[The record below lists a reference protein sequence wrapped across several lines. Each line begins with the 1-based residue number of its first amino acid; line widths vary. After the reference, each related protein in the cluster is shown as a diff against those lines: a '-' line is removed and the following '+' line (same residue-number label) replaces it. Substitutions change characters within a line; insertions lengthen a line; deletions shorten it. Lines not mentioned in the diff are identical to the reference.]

1 MALFCASSGLRRF
14 DPNVQGNSDKN
25 MTHFQRVRALKS
37 DAIFLFTAL
46 IWGFAFVAQRKGM
59 EHVGPFTYNTI
70 RFALGA
76 LSLIPLLV
84 LSRKYQAMYRD
95 ILPRLE
101 RRIIVLGGGLAGLAL
116 FLGSSLQQLGIVHTT
131 AGKAGF
137 ITGLYVVLV
146 PIFGLFWRQ
155 IPGLGT
161 WIGAILSVVGLYLL
175 SITKNLSVSFGDL
188 LVMVSAFFWAG
199 HVHVIGWFS
208 AKVGSI
214 RLAFIQFLVC
224 SVLSLIVALAVET
237 LSLQAIRLAMV
248 PILYGG
254 FMSVGVAFT
263 LQVVAQR
270 DAHPAHA
277 AIIMSL
283 ETVFAA
289 LGGWLIL
296 GETLPLRGIIGCGVM
311 LAGMLAS
318 QLEIQVTL
326 PFRRHH
332 DDGGGY
338 QRHDLTDAPR

>member
-1 MALFCASSGLRRF
+1 
-14 DPNVQGNSDKN
+14 VQVE
-25 MTHFQRVRALKS
+25 TLKS
-37 DAIFLFTAL
+37 DVILLFTAF
-46 IWGFAFVAQRKGM
+46 IWGFAFVAQRMGM
-59 EHVGPFTYNTI
+59 AHVGPFTYNAI

-76 LSLIPLLV
+76 LSLLPLLA
-84 LSRKYQAMYRD
+84 LSGRYQAMYRG
-95 ILPRLE
+95 ILPPTGHRT
-101 RRIIVLGGGLAGLAL
+101 IMLGGALAGLAL
-116 FLGSSLQQLGIVHTT
+116 FLGSSLQQLGIVYTT

-146 PIFGLFWRQ
+146 PVFGLFWRQ
-155 IPGLGT
+155 APGLGT
-161 WIGAILSVVGLYLL
+161 WLGATLAVCGLYLL
-175 SITKNLSVSFGDL
+175 SITEDLSISPGDV

-224 SVLSLIVALAVET
+224 ALLSLLVALVLET
-237 LSLQAIRLAMV
+237 ISLQAIRAAAI

-289 LGGWLIL
+289 LGGWTLL
-296 GETLPLRGIIGCGVM
+296 DETLPLRGIVGCGVM
-311 LAGMLAS
+311 LAGMVAS
-318 QLEIQVTL
+318 QLDIRVSL
-326 PFRRHH
+326 PARRRR
-332 DDGGGY
+332 DP
-338 QRHDLTDAPR
+338 RHGRKRSQTTAEPR

>member
-1 MALFCASSGLRRF
+1 MGMA
-14 DPNVQGNSDKN
+14 
-25 MTHFQRVRALKS
+25 
-37 DAIFLFTAL
+37 
-46 IWGFAFVAQRKGM
+46 
-59 EHVGPFTYNTI
+59 HVGPFTYNAI

-76 LSLIPLLV
+76 LSLLPLLAM
-84 LSRKYQAMYRD
+84 SGKYQAMYRD
-95 ILPRLE
+95 ILPRAE
-101 RRIIVLGGGLAGLAL
+101 RRTIILGGGLAGLAL
-116 FLGSSLQQLGIVHTT
+116 FLGSSLQQLGIVYTT

-146 PIFGLFWRQ
+146 PIFSLFWRQ
-155 IPGLGT
+155 IPSLGT
-161 WIGAILSVVGLYLL
+161 WVGAVLAVIGLYLL
-175 SITKNLSVSFGDL
+175 SITADLTISPGDV

-199 HVHVIGWFS
+199 HVHMIGWFS

-224 SVLSLIVALAVET
+224 AVLSLVVALIAET
-237 LSLQAIRLAMV
+237 LSFQAIRLAAI

-289 LGGWLIL
+289 VGGWIIL
-296 GETLPLRGIIGCGVM
+296 DETLPLRGIIGCGVM

-318 QLEIQVTL
+318 QLDIRVSLPSRSRRDLGRRQERPEVTA
-326 PFRRHH
+326 
-332 DDGGGY
+332 
-338 QRHDLTDAPR
+338 APR